1 MNTTNTQVDNG
12 ELQETLREANRLWR
26 RAGVRGPDRKTMLSE
41 LEAEIDGALRD
52 GRDPSAVLGDDGSRT
67 LRQWA
72 DERGLCGRALRLELV
87 VPAVVLGAA
96 AGLAVILVAV
106 FAGFAG
112 RPTVDLGPFVL
123 PMYAS
128 SGALAYLC
136 ALLFVWI
143 TLRRDPRAS
152 STLRW
157 LSVLLP
163 AGAVLSIG
171 AGMAIAWWRNFNPTP
186 TVLAVVV
193 GVVIVVLGTTAG
205 IARHSAVTGARPE
218 TI

>member
-1 MNTTNTQVDNG
+1 MPPGRGCVNSIRAPCGAVGIDVAAG
-12 ELQETLREANRLWR
+12 AGCSCCRSR
-26 RAGVRGPDRKTMLSE
+26 R
-41 LEAEIDGALRD
+41 
-52 GRDPSAVLGDDGSRT
+52 
-67 LRQWA
+67 
-72 DERGLCGRALRLELV
+72 
-87 VPAVVLGAA
+87 A

-128 SGALAYLC
+128 SGVFAYLC

-163 AGAVLSIG
+163 VGAAPSVG

-193 GVVIVVLGTTAG
+193 GVVIVVHGTTACL
-205 IARHSAVTGARPE
+205 ARHKAVTGTRPE

>member
-1 MNTTNTQVDNG
+1 MPPGRGCVNSI
-12 ELQETLREANRLWR
+12 
-26 RAGVRGPDRKTMLSE
+26 RAPCGQ
-41 LEAEIDGALRD
+41 
-52 GRDPSAVLGDDGSRT
+52 SAST
-67 LRQWA
+67 
-72 DERGLCGRALRLELV
+72 LRLELV
-87 VPAVVLGAA
+87 VPAVVLGVA
-96 AGLAVILVAV
+96 AGLAEILVAV

-112 RPTVDLGPFVL
+112 RSTVDLGPFVL

-128 SGALAYLC
+128 SGAFAYLC

-143 TLRRDPRAS
+143 ILRRDPRAS

-163 AGAVLSIG
+163 AGAALSVG
-171 AGMAIAWWRNFNPTP
+171 AGMAIAWWRSFNPTP

-193 GVVIVVLGTTAG
+193 GVVLGATAG
-205 IARHSAVTGARPE
+205 LARHSAVTGARPE

>member
-1 MNTTNTQVDNG
+1 MRRQPMNLCTQIKP
-12 ELQETLREANRLWR
+12 TRSRRRLFLAGGIR
-26 RAGVRGPDRKTMLSE
+26 MAGHYAAGAGLCQFRFGHRAGQ
-41 LEAEIDGALRD
+41 
-52 GRDPSAVLGDDGSRT
+52 SAST
-67 LRQWA
+67 
-72 DERGLCGRALRLELV
+72 LRLELV
-87 VPAVVLGAA
+87 VPTVVLGVA

-128 SGALAYLC
+128 SGVFAYLC

-152 STLRW
+152 STLWW

-163 AGAVLSIG
+163 VGAALSVG

-193 GVVIVVLGTTAG
+193 GVVIVVHGTTACL
-205 IARHSAVTGARPE
+205 ARHKAVTGTRPE